1 MTIKSWKGWLS
12 ATLALGLFALL
23 ALIVPSGLR
32 AEANT
37 TNLVANPGFEE
48 GVKSWTCKSCI
59 LTATTPAHSGAKAGQ
74 MRTTSRSAR
83 AQLFQSGRVLTP
95 GTEYELSFWAKS
107 NGGQD
112 LQVDLYKASNAAT
125 NYGLNQT
132 FDLTTE
138 WQAFTVTFTTSGFS
152 APVSDGRLRFRAPQ
166 GLGLRF
172 SLDDVSLIALSEP
185 PPPPPPGSEM
195 LVFDW
200 NKAITTAEHGFPWD
214 KPPLANGDW
223 TQPINFAQGTLYL
236 RVEIFDQPQPQD
248 MRLQFCFWQAN
259 NTLENC
265 THLVAVSG
273 QTGTVVTWSE
283 AVKDLY
289 KKDGQPID
297 WASPRTRNGVGIKNN
312 KGLPVSDFSG
322 WAWNGEDPADWYPLD
337 MRFTVVVVE
346 KGAGFSGWDNYI
358 P

>member
-1 MTIKSWKGWLS
+1 MKPKVQQWLRSLRSSLPVWVLVVGALVLVS
-12 ATLALGLFALL
+12 AWAVAALGDHRVFGPAVFGS
-23 ALIVPSGLR
+23 AGGPVTPAATSTATATATIAGQPSPTVT
-32 AEANT
+32 ATAT
-37 TNLVANPGFEE
+37 ATSQA
-48 GVKSWTCKSCI
+48 TATA
-59 LTATTPAHSGAKAGQ
+59 TATTTPTATPTDTPTATPTTTATATPTATLKPTKTPKPTATPTNTPA
-74 MRTTSRSAR
+74 
-83 AQLFQSGRVLTP
+83 P
-95 GTEYELSFWAKS
+95 G
-107 NGGQD
+107 D
-112 LQVDLYKASNAAT
+112 
-125 NYGLNQT
+125 
-132 FDLTTE
+132 
-138 WQAFTVTFTTSGFS
+138 
-152 APVSDGRLRFRAPQ
+152 
-166 GLGLRF
+166 
-172 SLDDVSLIALSEP
+172 
-185 PPPPPPGSEM
+185 EM

-200 NKAITTAEHGFPWD
+200 NKPVTVDDHGFPWD